1 MSEDFISDAGAAS
14 ANPDTRDYPQL
25 TSSAHFTA
33 LDASPL
39 PTTFVTPDLV
49 YRFVNR
55 SYERWFGLRWAEV
68 VGRTLQVVIGKAA
81 AEAVMPF
88 AEAALKGAT
97 VQFESTL
104 PYPARG
110 SRRMKIVY
118 SGVTAD
124 DGTVAGFFA
133 YLEDVTAL
141 HDAEAAVTAALDGI
155 GDGYFTVDRQMR
167 FTFMNQAAAELY
179 GVTHPDMLG
188 RHIDAVFAGA
198 SRSPTGR
205 LLREV
210 LETRKPQR
218 RVLPSAGIE
227 GRTFTWDVVPLLTGG
242 AAVVMHDASR
252 SRYGGARA
260 PGGLS

>member
-1 MSEDFISDAGAAS
+1 MSEIILPDAAS
-14 ANPDTRDYPQL
+14 PPAGSDRRPYPQIM
-25 TSSAHFTA
+25 SSAHFAA

-55 SYERWFGLRWAEV
+55 SYERWFGLRWEEV
-68 VGRTLQVVIGKAA
+68 VGRSLQQVIGKAA
-81 AEAVMPF
+81 AEAVTPF
-88 AEAALKGAT
+88 AETALKGAA

-104 PYPARG
+104 PYPNRG
-110 SRRMKIVY
+110 ARRMRIVY
-118 SGVTAD
+118 AGAKSD
-124 DGTVAGFFA
+124 DGNVAGFFA

-141 HDAEAAVTAALDGI
+141 HDAESAVTAALDGI

-167 FTFMNQAAAELY
+167 FTFVNQAAADLYKVTRAEL
-179 GVTHPDMLG
+179 MG
-188 RHIDAVFAGA
+188 RHIDTVFAGA

-205 LLREV
+205 LLSEV

-218 RVLPSAGIE
+218 RVLPSVGIE

-242 AAVVMHDASR
+242 AAVVMHDPDR
-252 SRYGGARA
+252 
-260 PGGLS
+260 

>member
-1 MSEDFISDAGAAS
+1 VSEDFLSDASASS
-14 ANPDTRDYPQL
+14 ANADRRDYPQL
-25 TSSAHFTA
+25 ISSAHFAA

-39 PTTFVTPDLV
+39 PTTFVAPDLV

-55 SYERWFGLRWAEV
+55 SYERWFGLQWGEV
-68 VGRTLQVVIGKAA
+68 VGRTLQQVIGKAA

-88 AEAALKGAT
+88 AEAALKGGT

-104 PYPARG
+104 PYPNRG

-118 SGVTAD
+118 SGVRAAD
-124 DGTVAGFFA
+124 GNAAGFFA

-167 FTFMNQAAAELY
+167 FTFVNQAAAELY
-179 GVTHPDMLG
+179 RVTSADLVG

-198 SRSPTGR
+198 SRGPTGR

-242 AAVVMHDASR
+242 AAVVMHDANR
-252 SRYGGARA
+252 
-260 PGGLS
+260 